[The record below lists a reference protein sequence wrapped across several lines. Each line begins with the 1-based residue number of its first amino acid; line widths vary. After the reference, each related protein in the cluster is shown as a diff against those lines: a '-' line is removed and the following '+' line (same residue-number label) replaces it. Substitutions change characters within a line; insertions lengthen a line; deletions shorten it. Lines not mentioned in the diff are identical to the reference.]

1 MIWLGDRLGKLSDWV
16 TQQWVR
22 WTGRRISLLDV
33 PWLDGPAG
41 NTRII
46 GKNFFADYAKD
57 HGLEIVQSGC
67 RGLLADFRELSSNRN
82 DPVVVAP
89 AVSNF
94 YERTSEYELD
104 VWSEWNGLFKPFGTA
119 LALIFSRRLQQLNI
133 PLSSLDSSRGMSSE
147 VMQMR
152 DPQSGRVVH
161 TAWVRELRA
170 TGNVIYAGG
179 YSVCSV
185 PGYPSPCVKVVF
197 PLPNGNAMVIMK
209 PESYQDG
216 SFSLISSGSRFGDP
230 GFYFVVHS
238 NDGTAWARY
247 VRSMQERITVYSA
260 ERGTTRADHELKL
273 WGKQFLRLHYR
284 MYRATIME
292 DHHGDQ

>member
-1 MIWLGDRLGKLSDWV
+1 
-16 TQQWVR
+16 
-22 WTGRRISLLDV
+22 
-33 PWLDGPAG
+33 
-41 NTRII
+41 
-46 GKNFFADYAKD
+46 
-57 HGLEIVQSGC
+57 
-67 RGLLADFRELSSNRN
+67 
-82 DPVVVAP
+82 
-89 AVSNF
+89 
-94 YERTSEYELD
+94 
-104 VWSEWNGLFKPFGTA
+104 
-119 LALIFSRRLQQLNI
+119 
-133 PLSSLDSSRGMSSE
+133 MSSE

-152 DPQSGRVVH
+152 DPQSGKVVQ

-170 TGNVIYAGG
+170 TGNIIYAGG

-209 PESYQDG
+209 PESYRDG

-247 VRSMQERITVYSA
+247 VSSMQERITVYSA